1 MSEPTVA
8 GKRVLVVEDEALV
21 VMMLE
26 EMLVD
31 MGCAVA
37 GIAAHLGQ
45 ATETIDSQP
54 CDCVLLDI
62 NLGGQPAYGL
72 ARKLARRGTP
82 FVFVTGYDRPDLPE
96 DLRGRPVLR
105 KPFDLDGLR
114 QAIAGAIGPQRPA
127 ASPPP

>member
-1 MSEPTVA
+1 MSEPSVA
-8 GKRVLVVEDEALV
+8 GKRVLIIEDEALV

-26 EMLVD
+26 EMLGE

-37 GIAAHLGQ
+37 GIAAHLRQ
-45 ATETIDSQP
+45 ATEMIGTRT

-72 ARKLARRGTP
+72 ARNLAQRGTP

-96 DLRGRPVLR
+96 ELRNRPVLR
-105 KPFDLDGLR
+105 KPFDFNSLR
-114 QAIAGAIGPQRPA
+114 QAIEGVIGPEQQTA
-127 ASPPP
+127 AAPR